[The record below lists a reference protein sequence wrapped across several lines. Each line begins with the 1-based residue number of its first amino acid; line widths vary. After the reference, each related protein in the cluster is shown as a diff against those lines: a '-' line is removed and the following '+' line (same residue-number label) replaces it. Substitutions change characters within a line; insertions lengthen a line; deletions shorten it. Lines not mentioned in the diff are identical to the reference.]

1 MKSNK
6 LAEGAAG
13 DGSTGSTAERDLL
26 SALSGKQANRD
37 SAVAYQT
44 CRVVNA
50 SLGVMQDQKAGRKR
64 ARSLALAAVLVVLLV
79 LGPLVWWIADT
90 LIEEEHLTSLVSQLS
105 VWTFFFSAALLASV
119 LLAGWLRR
127 KP

>member
-1 MKSNK
+1 MLFRS
-6 LAEGAAG
+6 L
-13 DGSTGSTAERDLL
+13 TGN
-26 SALSGKQANRD
+26 QANRD
-37 SAVAYQT
+37 SAVAHQT
-44 CRVVNA
+44 CRIVNA
-50 SLGVMQDQKAGRKR
+50 SLGVMQDQEAGRKR

>member
-13 DGSTGSTAERDLL
+13 DGSTGSTADRDLL